1 MLVSCSTKKNT
12 ASSRFYHAFTANYNT
27 YFNGKTSFDDALR
40 NLQNNH
46 KESYSEMIYM
56 YPVSAL
62 PKDKQ
67 NTGGP
72 FDRPIEKGNKAI
84 KQHSITTKPPRKAG
98 WRNDPKQVRLQEQ
111 NEYNPFLKK
120 CWLLI
125 GQSQF
130 YNGDF
135 LQASATFSY
144 ITRHY
149 AGDEEMVAT
158 ARLWQARCYS
168 EMNWLYESEDILGK
182 LNTNGIPA
190 KQLNLY
196 AAVYANYLIK
206 NDEKEAAIPYLKT
219 AIRAEKNKRQRTRMH
234 YLLGQIYT
242 ELDLPSLA
250 YKSFGDVIRANPPY
264 ELEFAARIRQTE
276 VFSGTNDV
284 RLINRLE
291 RMARSE
297 KNKDYLDQVYYA
309 IGNIYM
315 NQVDTANA
323 IINYQLGI
331 DESTQHG
338 LEKALCQIRLGDI
351 YFQQQEY
358 IKAQPCFS
366 GALASL
372 QREYK
377 DYERVAKLS
386 LVLDELVVHAEAVH
400 LQDSLQTLA
409 RMPEAERLAVID
421 ARIEQLI
428 KEEREAQALSDR
440 EGALTQAESQ
450 GTGLPGSNLNVP
462 TMPTGPD
469 GSSFY
474 FYSPQAVAQGRTR
487 FQQMWGRRTLE
498 DNWRRRDKTVTT
510 FIEESEYDD
519 DELPGEGEG
528 MPSGEGEGTGTEDET
543 EGEDFE
549 VIFSDDPHT
558 REYYIQQL
566 PLTPEDIEASDMIIV
581 DGLFNMALIYK
592 DKLEDLPLSING
604 FETLNNRFE
613 ENEHKLESFYQIFLM
628 ALRLDNKPLAEE
640 YKNKLINGFPESNYA
655 VAIADPNYEH
665 NIRSMD
671 RVQDSIYQ
679 ATYNGYLAEE
689 ISTVRRNYNMVK
701 ETYPLASLMPKFMFL
716 NALTFVQEGDPE
728 GFKEALR
735 ELVERFPQADVAELA
750 GEMLRGVL
758 RGREMVQG
766 GVNSMAWNLRFGVGE
781 GGLSAADSARVFSTD
796 QNTLHR
802 MILLYP
808 TERVNSNQL
817 LYSVAAYNF
826 ANFMVKE
833 FDLSIEEMGP
843 MSMLTIRDFI
853 NLEEVSLYYKRIYG
867 NDGYANVLNREI
879 AILPISENNYETLM
893 HGKTLDEYV
902 TFFTDSLGHVLPELA
917 DRWNSHLEDRLSE
930 DSTETEVQT
939 VEEVLPETESTPVIT
954 EEPLNVQEEVIEE
967 AIEESIPEEI
977 HESTIKED
985 TLTLVADTVL
995 AQPEDSIIVLQ
1006 PQQRVTELTLRDIEE
1021 IRRQEAEAEEKRKE
1035 EARRLFEEQQKA
1047 DEELRLQREKET
1059 RELREK
1065 ETKEEHLLLQTKRE
1079 REKLLEKERKEK
1091 LKTAQAERKAR
1102 IKAQE
1107 QLRKERERAYKERL
1121 KQREKERKEKER
1133 AYKIQLKER
1142 EKARKE
1148 TQKQREAER
1157 RSNSRGR

>member
-12 ASSRFYHAFTANYNT
+12 ASSRFYHAFTAQYNT
-27 YFNGKTSFDDALR
+27 YFNGKTSFDEALR

-84 KQHSITTKPPRKAG
+84 KQHSITTKPPRKSG

-111 NEYNPFLKK
+111 EEYNPFLKR

-144 ITRHY
+144 IARHY
-149 AGDEEMVAT
+149 AVDEEMVAI
-158 ARLWQARCYS
+158 AKLWQARCYS

-196 AAVYANYLIK
+196 AAVYADYLIK
-206 NDEKEAAIPYLKT
+206 NGEKEAAISYLKT
-219 AIRAEKNKRQRTRMH
+219 AIKAEKNKLQRTRMH

-242 ELDLPSLA
+242 ELDLSNLA

-315 NQVDTANA
+315 NQKDTANA

-331 DESTQHG
+331 DKSTKHG

-377 DYERVAKLS
+377 DYERVSKLS
-386 LVLDELVVHAEAVH
+386 LVLDELVIHAEAVH

-409 RMPEAERLAVID
+409 RMPEYERLAVID

-440 EGALTQAESQ
+440 EDALVQAESQ

-469 GSSFY
+469 GSNFY

-487 FQQMWGRRTLE
+487 FQQRWGRRTLE

-510 FIEESEYDD
+510 FIEEPEYDD
-519 DELPGEGEG
+519 DAELLEASEEMLGEGED
-528 MPSGEGEGTGTEDET
+528 EDKAEDE
-543 EGEDFE
+543 GFE

-558 REYYIQQL
+558 REYYIQQI

-604 FETLNNRFE
+604 FETLNNRFS
-613 ENEHKLESFYQIFLM
+613 ENEHRLESYYQIFLM
-628 ALRLDNKPLAEE
+628 ALRLSNNAIAEE
-640 YKNKLINGFPESNYA
+640 YKAKLINSFPGSDYA
-655 VAIADPNYEH
+655 IAIADPNYEH

-679 ATYNGYLAEE
+679 ATYNSYLAEE
-689 ISTVRRNYNMVK
+689 ISTVRRNYNMVR

-735 ELVERFPQADVAELA
+735 ELVERFPQADVTELA

-758 RGREMVQG
+758 RGREMIQG

-781 GGLSAADSARVFSTD
+781 DGLSAADSARVFSTN

-808 TERVNSNQL
+808 TETVNSNQL
-817 LYSVAAYNF
+817 LFSVAAYNF

-833 FDLSIEEMGP
+833 FDLSIEEVGP

-867 NDGYANVLNREI
+867 NDGYANALNREI
-879 AILPISENNYETLM
+879 AILPISDSNYETLM
-893 HGKTLDEYV
+893 RGKTLDEYV

-917 DRWNSHLEDRLSE
+917 ERWNIHLEDRLSE
-930 DSTETEVQT
+930 DSTE
-939 VEEVLPETESTPVIT
+939 STPIVT
-954 EEPLNVQEEVIEE
+954 EEPLNVQEVVEENAQVVIEE
-967 AIEESIPEEI
+967 VVEEIIPEEI

-985 TLTLVADTVL
+985 TLTLVADTAITL
-995 AQPEDSIIVLQ
+995 PEDSIIVLQ

-1035 EARRLFEEQQKA
+1035 EARILFEEQQKA
-1047 DEELRLQREKET
+1047 DEELRAQREEET

-1065 ETKEEHLLLQTKRE
+1065 EAEEERVLLQAKRE
-1079 REKLLEKERKEK
+1079 RERLLERERKEK
-1091 LKTAQAERKAR
+1091 LKTAQTERKER
-1102 IKAQE
+1102 VKAQQ

-1133 AYKIQLKER
+1133 AYRIQLKER

-1148 TQKQREAER
+1148 AQKQREAER
-1157 RSNSRGR
+1157 RRNSKGR